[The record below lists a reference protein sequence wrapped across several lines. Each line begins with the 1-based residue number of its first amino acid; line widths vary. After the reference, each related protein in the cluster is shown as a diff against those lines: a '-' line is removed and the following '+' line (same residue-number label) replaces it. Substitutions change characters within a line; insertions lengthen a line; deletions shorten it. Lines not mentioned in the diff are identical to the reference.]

1 MQFRQK
7 SAFLKRYTENLIES
21 YLDQKKKNT
30 SSMFSDNDKI
40 IVKAFQ
46 HYRNA
51 QKQ

>member
-7 SAFLKRYTENLIES
+7 SAFMKRYTENLIES
-21 YLDQKKKNT
+21 YLDQKKNT
-30 SSMFSDNDKI
+30 SSMFSDNDRN

-46 HYRNA
+46 QYRNA